1 MTTAV
6 TRIAFDANI
15 FFYAIDERDPAKHRR
30 CRDLLQ
36 NAIAVEIGVAPLQAL
51 GEFAYAAVRK
61 DLLDRSEA
69 ALMARDWAIV
79 FEVIAA
85 SPDASELALTWWRD
99 ERLSYWD
106 ALLVATVAKAGV
118 TALLSEDMND
128 IKTRS
133 AMILPPGSAPSR
145 WTICGRKS
153 ATYRSVPPASTG

>member
-15 FFYAIDERDPAKHRR
+15 FFYAIDERDPAKHHR

-36 NAIAVEIGVAPLQAL
+36 NAIAAEIGVAPLQAL

-85 SPDASELALTWWRD
+85 SPDAFELALTWWRD
-99 ERLSYWD
+99 EQLSYWD

-118 TALLSEDMND
+118 TALLSVDNAGQD
-128 IKTRS
+128 KTLKRRFRQRFS
-133 AMILPPGSAPSR
+133 GAHSR
-145 WTICGRKS
+145 RQECQG
-153 ATYRSVPPASTG
+153 ATVH